1 MTNSLESA
9 RKFLESLQRNDL
21 SKLLAHSEFEIEDD
35 GWFSTIVVVSSPSPF
50 SEAIAALPDYDR
62 KRIAQ
67 AIVSDRQVSSP
78 PEDIKSRTLPG
89 SPIAGAAALLPE
101 LMLQQHIMISVG
113 TGGARIQDHN
123 DYYIARQ
130 TRLMEGCAAAGI
142 AYGNAHEDLWAWFN
156 YYKEHFASYAERRK
170 YLRELFRPSI
180 VAASGRTLPASIA
193 IREPSGWERVD
204 RALAKARK
212 QLDVASA
219 EEDYQAIG
227 LLCREVMISL
237 AQAVYD
243 PSIHVPE
250 DGVTPSATDAN
261 RMLEAYIRYVFPGE
275 SYKEVRAHARAALA
289 LALNVQHRRTAT
301 RQLAELCLEA
311 AMSTTAVISI
321 ISNRTG

>member
-78 PEDIKSRTLPG
+78 PEDITSRTLPG

-130 TRLMEGCAAAGI
+130 TRLMEGCAC
-142 AYGNAHEDLWAWFN
+142 
-156 YYKEHFASYAERRK
+156 S
-170 YLRELFRPSI
+170 
-180 VAASGRTLPASIA
+180 
-193 IREPSGWERVD
+193 
-204 RALAKARK
+204 
-212 QLDVASA
+212 
-219 EEDYQAIG
+219 
-227 LLCREVMISL
+227 
-237 AQAVYD
+237 
-243 PSIHVPE
+243 
-250 DGVTPSATDAN
+250 
-261 RMLEAYIRYVFPGE
+261 
-275 SYKEVRAHARAALA
+275 AHATEDAGQDDAGCGVGQLRRWRYC
-289 LALNVQHRRTAT
+289 QH
-301 RQLAELCLEA
+301 L
-311 AMSTTAVISI
+311 
-321 ISNRTG
+321 